1 MFKNFYYTQKR
12 RILSRIVKKKVDF
25 SEISLIS
32 QNCIGGIIYHDAN
45 QRFLSPTVNLYILP
59 KDFIKF
65 VNNLD
70 YYLSLT
76 PNVEMGKAYP
86 IGTLGDIK
94 INFMHYSSPQEAIEK
109 WEERKQRINF
119 NKIFV
124 IMVERDGFDDEDF
137 NDFLKIKYPKIL
149 FTRNEKYISD
159 NSVYLK
165 KFKNEKE
172 LPDIIPGRYMYK
184 NMTLVKLVNKTFN
197 KQFRG

>member
-12 RILSRIVKKKVDF
+12 RILSRIVKKKVNI
-25 SEISLIS
+25 SNVSLIS
-32 QNCIGGIIYHDAN
+32 QNCIGGVIYHDTN
-45 QRFLSPTVNLYILP
+45 QKFLSPTVNLYILP

-65 VNNLD
+65 VNNLN

-76 PNVEMGKAYP
+76 PKVEMGEKYP
-86 IGTLGDIK
+86 IGFLDDIK
-94 INFMHYSSPQEAIEK
+94 IYFMHYSSPEEAVEK

-124 IMVERDGFDDEDF
+124 IMVERDGFDDEVF
-137 NDFLKIKYPKIL
+137 KDFLNIKYPKIL
-149 FTRNEKYISD
+149 FTRNEKYISN

-172 LPDIIPGRYMYK
+172 LPNIIPGRYIYK
-184 NMTLVKLVNKTFN
+184 YLKIVKLLN
-197 KQFRG
+197 RI